1 MCGVRFGTVA
11 VLLPVPFGTDRDL
24 ATVVRAMRGAGPASG
39 RVLPGL
45 SARHH
50 RDRAGTV
57 RIRRADPSRDP
68 SFEVRGV
75 ARRRGCAGGRDDRDV
90 GRHPVDAQRRHVGA
104 AVPRATRGAR
114 LRSGPGTRAGDRA
127 QVGRTRPPARAAAR
141 GPGTAGPPRGGL
153 AAGGDARGVRGR
165 GRLGPCRARRR
176 CAHHGRHRG
185 SVCHRAARGWGRV
198 GGAAH
203 GRPGGVLGPA
213 APAYTRPRAR
223 VRVCGC
229 PGERIP
235 GSRCQ
240 PRAKRP
246 T

>member
-1 MCGVRFGTVA
+1 MCGMRFGAVA
-11 VLLPVPFGTDRDL
+11 VLLPVPFGAGRDL
-24 ATVVRAMRGAGPASG
+24 PTVVRALRGAGLTPR
-39 RVLPGL
+39 RVVPGL
-45 SARHH
+45 SARRH

-57 RIRRADPSRDP
+57 RVRRADPSRDP
-68 SFEVRGV
+68 PVEVRWV
-75 ARRRGCAGGRDDRDV
+75 ARRRGCAGCRDDRVV
-90 GRHPVDAQRRHVGA
+90 GRGPVDAQRHHVGA
-104 AVPRATRGAR
+104 AIPRAARGAR
-114 LRSGPGTRAGDRA
+114 LRPGPGAGAGGRPQD
-127 QVGRTRPPARAAAR
+127 GRTRPPARSAAR
-141 GPGTAGPPRGGL
+141 GPGTAGSPRGGL

-165 GRLGPCRARRR
+165 GRLGPSRARRR
-176 CAHHGRHRG
+176 RAHHRRHRR
-185 SVCHRAARGWGRV
+185 SVCHRAARGWGRG

-203 GRPGGVLGPA
+203 GRSGSVLGSA

-229 PGERIP
+229 PGEQIP